1 MSDRPLRICDECGQV
16 DDHPRHLVGFAPD
29 TLPVN
34 QEHITNVLAMDLPD
48 DVKAKIVVDIADT
61 STQYRHMDC
70 CRAAGCPTGEC
81 NALPDLKG
89 EALLAHI
96 TGA

>member
-1 MSDRPLRICDECGQV
+1 
-16 DDHPRHLVGFAPD
+16 
-29 TLPVN
+29 
-34 QEHITNVLAMDLPD
+34 MDLPD